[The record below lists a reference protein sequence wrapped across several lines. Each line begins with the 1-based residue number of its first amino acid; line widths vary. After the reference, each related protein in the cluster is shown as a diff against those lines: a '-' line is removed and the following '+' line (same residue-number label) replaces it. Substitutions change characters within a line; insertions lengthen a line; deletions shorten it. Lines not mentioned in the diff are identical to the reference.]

1 MARQAKNNVNKFKG
15 LEDSPA
21 IQGIEK
27 IYEANEEAHQKRVA
41 EALEKQQGK
50 QQGAQATIE
59 SEQQPQEVTA
69 PSASATPAPAAPTSA
84 APAPAAPSAPSTPSV
99 APAAPAPVAPVS
111 EPASMRKT
119 GKKTQNGITIYV
131 PMEYY
136 MQILQMKMETGTPIK
151 DIALNAVIEYLDRH
165 KND

>member
-1 MARQAKNNVNKFKG
+1 MKRQAKSSIHKFEG

-21 IQGIEK
+21 IKGIEK
-27 IYEANEEAHQKRVA
+27 IYEANEEARQKRAA
-41 EALEKQQGK
+41 EALEKQQNG
-50 QQGAQATIE
+50 QGAAESDQQTQAA
-59 SEQQPQEVTA
+59 S
-69 PSASATPAPAAPTSA
+69 PSAQSVTPA
-84 APAPAAPSAPSTPSV
+84 PSV
-99 APAAPAPVAPVS
+99 APAS
-111 EPASMRKT
+111 EPTSKKA

-151 DIALNAVIEYLDRH
+151 DIALHAVIEYLDRH

>member
-1 MARQAKNNVNKFKG
+1 MKRQAKSSIHKFEG

-21 IQGIEK
+21 IKGIEK
-27 IYEANEEAHQKRVA
+27 IYEANEEARQKRAA
-41 EALEKQQGK
+41 EALEKQQNG
-50 QQGAQATIE
+50 QGDAE
-59 SEQQPQEVTA
+59 SEQQTQDA
-69 PSASATPAPAAPTSA
+69 SISA
-84 APAPAAPSAPSTPSV
+84 PSV
-99 APAAPAPVAPVS
+99 APDQSVAPAVITAPAS
-111 EPASMRKT
+111 EPTSRKA

-151 DIALNAVIEYLDRH
+151 DIALQAVIEYLDRH

>member
-27 IYEANEEAHQKRVA
+27 IYEANEEARQKRVA
-41 EALEKQQGK
+41 EALEKQQGE
-50 QQGAQATIE
+50 QATIE
-59 SEQQPQEVTA
+59 SEQQPQVTA
-69 PSASATPAPAAPTSA
+69 PASA

-99 APAAPAPVAPVS
+99 APAAPAPAAPVS

-136 MQILQMKMETGTPIK
+136 MQILQMKMETGVPIK
-151 DIALNAVIEYLDRH
+151 DIALQAVIEYLDKH
-165 KND
+165 KNG

>member
-27 IYEANEEAHQKRVA
+27 IYEANEEARQKRFA
-41 EALEKQQGK
+41 EALEKQQGE
-50 QQGAQATIE
+50 QATIE
-59 SEQQPQEVTA
+59 SEQQPQVTA
-69 PSASATPAPAAPTSA
+69 PASA

-99 APAAPAPVAPVS
+99 APAAPASAAPVS

-136 MQILQMKMETGTPIK
+136 MQILQMKMETSTPIK
-151 DIALNAVIEYLDRH
+151 DIALQAVIEYLDRH
-165 KND
+165 KNG

>member
-27 IYEANEEAHQKRVA
+27 IYEANEEARQKRAA

-50 QQGAQATIE
+50 QQGEQAIIE
-59 SEQQPQEVTA
+59 SEQQPQVTA
-69 PSASATPAPAAPTSA
+69 PSASD
-84 APAPAAPSAPSTPSV
+84 APAPASPSAPSTPSV
-99 APAAPAPVAPVS
+99 APDAPAPAAPIS
-111 EPASMRKT
+111 EPASMRKA

-136 MQILQMKMETGTPIK
+136 MQILQLKMETGVPIK
-151 DIALNAVIEYLDRH
+151 DIALQAVIEYLDRH
-165 KND
+165 KKRVM

>member
-1 MARQAKNNVNKFKG
+1 MVRQAKNNVNKFKG

-50 QQGAQATIE
+50 QQGEQAIIE
-59 SEQQPQEVTA
+59 SEQQPQVTA
-69 PSASATPAPAAPTSA
+69 PSASD
-84 APAPAAPSAPSTPSV
+84 APAPASPSAPSTPSV
-99 APAAPAPVAPVS
+99 APDAPAPAAPIS
-111 EPASMRKT
+111 EPASMRKA

-136 MQILQMKMETGTPIK
+136 MQILQLKMETGVPIK
-151 DIALNAVIEYLDRH
+151 DIALQAVIEYLDRH
-165 KND
+165 KNE

>member
-1 MARQAKNNVNKFKG
+1 MARQAKSSIHKFEG

-21 IQGIEK
+21 IKGIEK
-27 IYEANEEAHQKRVA
+27 IYEANEEARQKRAA
-41 EALEKQQGK
+41 EALEKQKNGQGD
-50 QQGAQATIE
+50 AE
-59 SEQQPQEVTA
+59 NDPQTQDASLSA
-69 PSASATPAPAAPTSA
+69 PSS
-84 APAPAAPSAPSTPSV
+84 APAPAVIT
-99 APAAPAPVAPVS
+99 APAS
-111 EPASMRKT
+111 EPTSRKA

-151 DIALNAVIEYLDRH
+151 DIALQAVIEYLDRH

>member
-1 MARQAKNNVNKFKG
+1 MARPAKNNNVNKFKG

-27 IYEANEEAHQKRVA
+27 IYEANEEARQKRAA
-41 EALEKQQGK
+41 EAMEKQQSE
-50 QQGAQATIE
+50 QAAAE
-59 SEQQPQEVTA
+59 SEPQPQA
-69 PSASATPAPAAPTSA
+69 
-84 APAPAAPSAPSTPSV
+84 AAPSAPSV
-99 APAAPAPVAPVS
+99 APAVLTAPVS
-111 EPASMRKT
+111 EPTARKT

-151 DIALNAVIEYLDRH
+151 DIALQAVIEYLDRH
-165 KND
+165 K

>member
-27 IYEANEEAHQKRVA
+27 IYEANEEARQKRVA
-41 EALEKQQGK
+41 EALEKQQGE
-50 QQGAQATIE
+50 QATIE
-59 SEQQPQEVTA
+59 SEQQQQVTA
-69 PSASATPAPAAPTSA
+69 PASA

-99 APAAPAPVAPVS
+99 APAAPAPAAPVS

-136 MQILQMKMETGTPIK
+136 MQILQLKMETGVPIK
-151 DIALNAVIEYLDRH
+151 DIALQAVIEYLDRH

>member
-27 IYEANEEAHQKRVA
+27 IYEANEEARQKRAA

-50 QQGAQATIE
+50 QQGEQAIIE
-59 SEQQPQEVTA
+59 SEQQPQVTA
-69 PSASATPAPAAPTSA
+69 PSASD
-84 APAPAAPSAPSTPSV
+84 APAPASPSAPSTPSV
-99 APAAPAPVAPVS
+99 APDAPAPAAPIS
-111 EPASMRKT
+111 EPASMRKA

-131 PMEYY
+131 PMEFY
-136 MQILQMKMETGTPIK
+136 MQILQLKMETGVPIK
-151 DIALNAVIEYLDRH
+151 DIALQAVIEYLDRH
-165 KND
+165 KNE

>member
-1 MARQAKNNVNKFKG
+1 MKRQAKSSIHKFEG

-21 IQGIEK
+21 IKGIEK
-27 IYEANEEAHQKRVA
+27 IYEANEEARQKRAA
-41 EALEKQQGK
+41 EALEKQKNGQGD
-50 QQGAQATIE
+50 AE
-59 SEQQPQEVTA
+59 SEQQTQAES
-69 PSASATPAPAAPTSA
+69 PSAQSVTPAPSVTPAVITAPASEPTS
-84 APAPAAPSAPSTPSV
+84 
-99 APAAPAPVAPVS
+99 
-111 EPASMRKT
+111 RKA

-151 DIALNAVIEYLDRH
+151 DIALQAVIEYLDRH

>member
-1 MARQAKNNVNKFKG
+1 MKRQAKSSIHKFEG

-21 IQGIEK
+21 IKGIEK
-27 IYEANEEAHQKRVA
+27 IYEANEEARQKRAA
-41 EALEKQQGK
+41 EALEKQQNG
-50 QQGAQATIE
+50 QGDAE
-59 SEQQPQEVTA
+59 SEQQTQATS
-69 PSASATPAPAAPTSA
+69 PSAQ
-84 APAPAAPSAPSTPSV
+84 SV
-99 APAAPAPVAPVS
+99 APAPSVTPAVITAPAS
-111 EPASMRKT
+111 EPTSRKA

-151 DIALNAVIEYLDRH
+151 DIALQAVIEYLDRH

>member
-27 IYEANEEAHQKRVA
+27 IYEANEEARQKRVA
-41 EALEKQQGK
+41 EAMEKQQKEELGE
-50 QQGAQATIE
+50 QQEEQREEQQTKQATIE
-59 SEQQPQEVTA
+59 AE
-69 PSASATPAPAAPTSA
+69 PAPQA
-84 APAPAAPSAPSTPSV
+84 AAPSPSPVPSPVPSV
-99 APAAPAPVAPVS
+99 AAPVAPTS
-111 EPASMRKT
+111 EPVARKA

-131 PMEYY
+131 PMDYY
-136 MQILQMKMETGTPIK
+136 MQILQMKMETGVPIK
-151 DIALNAVIEYLDRH
+151 DIALQAVIEYLDRH

>member
-1 MARQAKNNVNKFKG
+1 MARQAKSSIHKFEG

-21 IQGIEK
+21 IKGIEK
-27 IYEANEEAHQKRVA
+27 IYEANEEARQKRAA
-41 EALEKQQGK
+41 EALEKQQNG
-50 QQGAQATIE
+50 QGAVE
-59 SEQQPQEVTA
+59 SDPQTQG
-69 PSASATPAPAAPTSA
+69 AAF
-84 APAPAAPSAPSTPSV
+84 SAPSVVPTPSV
-99 APAAPAPVAPVS
+99 APAVITAPAS
-111 EPASMRKT
+111 EPTSRKA

-151 DIALNAVIEYLDRH
+151 DIALQAVIEYLDRH

>member
-1 MARQAKNNVNKFKG
+1 MVRQAKNNVNKFKG

-41 EALEKQQGK
+41 EALEKQQGE
-50 QQGAQATIE
+50 QAIID
-59 SEQQPQEVTA
+59 SEQQPQVTA
-69 PSASATPAPAAPTSA
+69 PSASAAPASA
-84 APAPAAPSAPSTPSV
+84 APASAAPAVPSAPSTPSI
-99 APAAPAPVAPVS
+99 APAAPAPTAPVS
-111 EPASMRKT
+111 EPASMRKA

-136 MQILQMKMETGTPIK
+136 MQILQLKMETGVPIK
-151 DIALNAVIEYLDRH
+151 DIALQAVIEYLDRH

>member
-21 IQGIEK
+21 IKGIEK
-27 IYEANEEAHQKRVA
+27 IYEANEEARQKRVA
-41 EALEKQQGK
+41 EAMEKKQKEQQEKQEEEQQTK
-50 QQGAQATIE
+50 QQTEQTAVEAEPTPQA
-59 SEQQPQEVTA
+59 
-69 PSASATPAPAAPTSA
+69 
-84 APAPAAPSAPSTPSV
+84 
-99 APAAPAPVAPVS
+99 APAAPASEPVA
-111 EPASMRKT
+111 RKS

-136 MQILQMKMETGTPIK
+136 MQILQMKMETGVPIK

>member
-1 MARQAKNNVNKFKG
+1 MVRQAKNNVNKFKG

-41 EALEKQQGK
+41 EALEKQQGE
-50 QQGAQATIE
+50 QAIID
-59 SEQQPQEVTA
+59 SEQQSQITA
-69 PSASATPAPAAPTSA
+69 PSASAAPAPA

-99 APAAPAPVAPVS
+99 APAAPAPAAPVS
-111 EPASMRKT
+111 EPASMRKA

-136 MQILQMKMETGTPIK
+136 MQMLQLKMETGVPIK
-151 DIALNAVIEYLDRH
+151 DIALQAVIEYLDRH

>member
-1 MARQAKNNVNKFKG
+1 MARQATNNGVNKFKG

-27 IYEANEEAHQKRVA
+27 IYEANEEARQKRVA
-41 EALEKQQGK
+41 EAMEKQQSE
-50 QQGAQATIE
+50 QAAADSEPQPQAT
-59 SEQQPQEVTA
+59 
-69 PSASATPAPAAPTSA
+69 
-84 APAPAAPSAPSTPSV
+84 APSAPSTSPATAV
-99 APAAPAPVAPVS
+99 APAVLTAPVS
-111 EPASMRKT
+111 EPTARKT

-151 DIALNAVIEYLDRH
+151 DIALQAVIEYLDRH
-165 KND
+165 KNG